1 MIAQAFEGS
10 IWWGGI
16 IGLIVVFG
24 PAWITYTLLSLI
36 ARLIR
41 ASASN
46 DSSSDTSSTYTSSSD
61 RGTGATAEQP
71 AAA

>member
-16 IGLIVVFG
+16 VGLIVVFG
-24 PAWITYTLLSLI
+24 PAWIVYGVISLI
-36 ARLIR
+36 SRIVQ

-46 DSSSDTSSTYTSSSD
+46 DSSSSEPARDD
-61 RGTGATAEQP
+61 RGTEVTAEQP

>member
-1 MIAQAFEGS
+1 MIAQAFDGS

-24 PAWITYTLLSLI
+24 PAWITYTLMSLI
-36 ARLIR
+36 SKAIT

-46 DSSSDTSSTYTSSSD
+46 DSSSGDSSSSSD
-61 RGTGATAEQP
+61 RGSEVTAEQP